1 MARALGRPLDH
12 ASSGLVLPDA
22 GSYVVFLVDG
32 LGRELLERHPEDAP
46 YLSSL
51 LAGSAAATAGVPSTT
66 ATSLTS
72 LGTGLPPGGHG
83 VVGYTAR
90 IPGTDRLLNHLQW
103 SKDVDS
109 AQWQPHPTIFG
120 RLAAEGVATAAVN
133 KREFHGS
140 GLTDASSRGA
150 GFVGADRWGERLVAV
165 QAAST
170 EHPSLTYVYDGD
182 LDWTGHRYGVDSAQ
196 WRAQLAITDQA
207 AKLGYGPWGTV
218 DGLVL
223 PPVGGRW
230 AHTLRQQAVRRGMP
244 FLAESAPQAGGVY
257 LGPANR
263 LESHR
268 LGLHAGAEHGRRAK
282 RAEVLLVTLEALPN
296 ARERVEGF
304 MAGFAEAFPGDVVF
318 HRVPMFLRPSSLA
331 HQKLFYALQMM
342 GLIGAL
348 HRKVF
353 DAFFNGTFNGEL
365 DTPLD
370 TIANFLAKNGV
381 DRQKFL
387 DTFNS
392 FTVQQVKVREANR
405 LAEAYGVNS
414 TPTLAVGGRYVTL
427 PAENPEQL
435 LHTVDYLI
443 GLARKKA

>member
-1 MARALGRPLDH
+1 MKMKRRDFFSAGAVSLT
-12 ASSGLVLPDA
+12 GLA
-22 GSYVVFLVDG
+22 
-32 LGRELLERHPEDAP
+32 
-46 YLSSL
+46 
-51 LAGSAAATAGVPSTT
+51 LAGSPLARAQGQPFKPVEGRDYRVLQDPVRQDA
-66 ATSLTS
+66 
-72 LGTGLPPGGHG
+72 PPKKIE
-83 VVGYTAR
+83 VIEFFWYAC
-90 IPGTDRLLNHLQW
+90 
-103 SKDVDS
+103 
-109 AQWQPHPTIFG
+109 PHCYK
-120 RLAAEGVATAAVN
+120 LE
-133 KREFHGS
+133 
-140 GLTDASSRGA
+140 
-150 GFVGADRWGERLVAV
+150 
-165 QAAST
+165 
-170 EHPSLTYVYDGD
+170 PSLER
-182 LDWTGHRYGVDSAQ
+182 WT
-196 WRAQLAITDQA
+196 T
-207 AKLGYGPWGTV
+207 T
-218 DGLVL
+218 L
-223 PPVGGRW
+223 P
-230 AHTLRQQAVRRGMP
+230 A
-244 FLAESAPQAGGVY
+244 
-257 LGPANR
+257 
-263 LESHR
+263 
-268 LGLHAGAEHGRRAK
+268 
-282 RAEVLLVTLEALPN
+282 
-296 ARERVEGF
+296 
-304 MAGFAEAFPGDVVF
+304 DVVF

-414 TPTLAVGGRYVTL
+414 TPTLAIGGRYVTL